1 MEEDSRGSRDHFI
14 ATRGSSVCSGFLH
27 FYRQVASARII
38 ASTRGFVIW
47 YNGHMSVAKIKKR
60 FYFAFARYFRHFAT
74 RVLQRWN
81 PRIIAITGS
90 AGKTTMLNLVENE
103 IGDKAHYSHDAN
115 SAFGIPFDLLGLGGV
130 RGSKLKWLYLLAA
143 APIKSWF
150 RRYRQKFYVVEIDGE
165 RPHEAEF
172 LATWLKPEVTIWVSV
187 GKSHAIQFEK
197 EVKNGHFENVEDAII
212 AEFASLPQ
220 NTKSLVYIDAASKA
234 MTSATKGIKA
244 KVKAIDKTKIKKYVV
259 YPNSTDFT
267 YGDTTFHFDHPEPK
281 DISFNLL
288 VLQDL
293 MKYLKLPFKEDFSG
307 IRMAP
312 GRCSYFEGK
321 NNLHI
326 VDSSYNAHLI
336 SVASILDMTKR
347 MHAEH
352 KWLIMGD
359 IVDQGEITKE
369 EHEKLAKLI
378 ADVKPEKVIL
388 VGKRTKKY
396 TAPKLKTLG
405 ISAVAT
411 LDPRKALEYIEKST
425 KGGETLVFKG
435 SQYLEWV
442 IEKLLKNPEDAKKLC
457 RREKAAVNRRKK
469 WGLDS

>member
-1 MEEDSRGSRDHFI
+1 
-14 ATRGSSVCSGFLH
+14 
-27 FYRQVASARII
+27 
-38 ASTRGFVIW
+38 
-47 YNGHMSVAKIKKR
+47 
-60 FYFAFARYFRHFAT
+60 
-74 RVLQRWN
+74 
-81 PRIIAITGS
+81 
-90 AGKTTMLNLVENE
+90 
-103 IGDKAHYSHDAN
+103 
-115 SAFGIPFDLLGLGGV
+115 
-130 RGSKLKWLYLLAA
+130 
-143 APIKSWF
+143 
-150 RRYRQKFYVVEIDGE
+150 
-165 RPHEAEF
+165 
-172 LATWLKPEVTIWVSV
+172 
-187 GKSHAIQFEK
+187 
-197 EVKNGHFENVEDAII
+197 
-212 AEFASLPQ
+212 
-220 NTKSLVYIDAASKA
+220 

-267 YGDTTFHFDHPEPK
+267 YGDTAFHFDHPEPK

-321 NNLHI
+321 NDLHI

-396 TAPKLKTLG
+396 TAPKLKALG

>member
-1 MEEDSRGSRDHFI
+1 
-14 ATRGSSVCSGFLH
+14 
-27 FYRQVASARII
+27 
-38 ASTRGFVIW
+38 
-47 YNGHMSVAKIKKR
+47 
-60 FYFAFARYFRHFAT
+60 
-74 RVLQRWN
+74 
-81 PRIIAITGS
+81 
-90 AGKTTMLNLVENE
+90 
-103 IGDKAHYSHDAN
+103 
-115 SAFGIPFDLLGLGGV
+115 
-130 RGSKLKWLYLLAA
+130 
-143 APIKSWF
+143 
-150 RRYRQKFYVVEIDGE
+150 
-165 RPHEAEF
+165 
-172 LATWLKPEVTIWVSV
+172 
-187 GKSHAIQFEK
+187 
-197 EVKNGHFENVEDAII
+197 
-212 AEFASLPQ
+212 
-220 NTKSLVYIDAASKA
+220 
-234 MTSATKGIKA
+234 
-244 KVKAIDKTKIKKYVV
+244 
-259 YPNSTDFT
+259 
-267 YGDTTFHFDHPEPK
+267 
-281 DISFNLL
+281 
-288 VLQDL
+288 
-293 MKYLKLPFKEDFSG
+293 
-307 IRMAP
+307 
-312 GRCSYFEGK
+312 
-321 NNLHI
+321 
-326 VDSSYNAHLI
+326 
-336 SVASILDMTKR
+336 MTKR